1 VKVYRFISW
10 GWMEVETLRKLVR
23 SDQDRLPMERNGLFR
38 GLAEDE
44 LWVIFALLS
53 GRRR

>member
-1 VKVYRFISW
+1 
-10 GWMEVETLRKLVR
+10 MEVETLRKLVR
-23 SDQDRLPMERNGLFR
+23 SDQDRLPLERNGLFR

-44 LWVIFALLS
+44 LRVIFALLS